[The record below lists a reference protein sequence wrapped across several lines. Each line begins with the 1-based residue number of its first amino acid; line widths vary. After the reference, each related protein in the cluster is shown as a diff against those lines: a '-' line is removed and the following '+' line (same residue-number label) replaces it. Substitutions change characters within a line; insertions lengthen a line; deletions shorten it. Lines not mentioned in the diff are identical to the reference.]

1 MSEET
6 VKSLERLNQANSGG
20 PSSIR
25 NRLRLCR
32 DGVAFHY
39 LRESF
44 EAGAATFS
52 NLFIEKAKAKSSIF
66 FEKRSRAYYFYAEQ
80 VRENFSFG
88 FNAGGGSEQI
98 ARKLGKY
105 LNDVK
110 ELMREVGRFLDALLT
125 DYARIRLPA
134 SALSGETVKE

>member
-1 MSEET
+1 
-6 VKSLERLNQANSGG
+6 
-20 PSSIR
+20 
-25 NRLRLCR
+25 
-32 DGVAFHY
+32 
-39 LRESF
+39 
-44 EAGAATFS
+44 
-52 NLFIEKAKAKSSIF
+52 
-66 FEKRSRAYYFYAEQ
+66 

-110 ELMREVGRFLDALLT
+110 ELMREVGRFLDALLI

-134 SALSGETVKE
+134 SAFSGETVKE